1 MWIGLDIGQNVNLI
15 DSTLLKFLVFSKLNN
30 WNDFDSVL
38 FFIVVIY
45 CSVDLT
51 IDS

>member
-1 MWIGLDIGQNVNLI
+1 MWIRLDIGQNI
-15 DSTLLKFLVFSKLNN
+15 DLVYSALLKFLVLSKLDD